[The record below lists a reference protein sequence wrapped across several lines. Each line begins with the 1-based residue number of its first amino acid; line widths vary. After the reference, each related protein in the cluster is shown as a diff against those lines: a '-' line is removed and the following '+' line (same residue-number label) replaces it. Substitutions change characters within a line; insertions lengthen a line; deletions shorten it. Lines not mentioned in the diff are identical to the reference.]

1 MYKIRSLFK
10 PQTNYISLQ
19 NNNVPVLD
27 QEDKIKLLTLLRLQY
42 KFTVYSCCLP
52 ALPTNAHT
60 QPKETFN
67 SVSPHMANANILN
80 LPTKNVCFVRVWLV
94 RAADTCEA
102 AVLFH
107 FILSVCL
114 PLSSSSSVVVGIFP
128 SCQWSSI
135 TLGLPAEPAV

>member
-80 LPTKNVCFVRVWLV
+80 LPTKNVCCVTVWLV
-94 RAADTCEA
+94 EAADTCEA

-107 FILSVCL
+107 FYSLRLSPSLLFNFCGCWDFSVL
-114 PLSSSSSVVVGIFP
+114 SVVVHHARA
-128 SCQWSSI
+128 SR
-135 TLGLPAEPAV
+135 